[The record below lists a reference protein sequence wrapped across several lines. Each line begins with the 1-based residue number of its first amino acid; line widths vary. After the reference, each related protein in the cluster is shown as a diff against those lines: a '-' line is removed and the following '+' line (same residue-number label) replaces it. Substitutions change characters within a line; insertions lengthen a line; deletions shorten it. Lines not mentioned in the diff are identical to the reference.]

1 MHKLR
6 IYFKNSEGEIKV
18 NDYLNDLNIVDLVS
32 EKHQDLRKKVRDL
45 WVENGEEDVSQ
56 TESHMLAMLEI
67 KSMTIAET
75 ARKINISRQ
84 ATHKCAQNLIS
95 NGYIKITPIEGNQ
108 RDKLIMLTEKGQN
121 FCSNMLILKKKVEKH
136 IEKNIGKKNL
146 EKLKQCLKENWI
158 DDL

>member
-1 MHKLR
+1 MYNLR
-6 IYFKNSEGEIKV
+6 IYFLNSEGEYIV
-18 NDYLNDLNIVDLVS
+18 NDYLSDLNIIDLVS
-32 EKHQDLRKKVRDL
+32 EKHQELRKKVREL
-45 WVENGEEDVSQ
+45 WIKNGGEDVNQ

-84 ATHKCAQNLIS
+84 ATHKCAQNLIA
-95 NGYIKITPIEGNQ
+95 NGYIKISSIEGNQ
-108 RDKLIMLTEKGQN
+108 RDKLIMLTEKGKN
-121 FCSNMLILKKKVEKH
+121 FCSNMLILKKTLEEQ

>member
-1 MHKLR
+1 MYNLR
-6 IYFKNSEGEIKV
+6 AYFKNSEGEFIV
-18 NDYLNDLNIVDLVS
+18 NDYLNDLNIIDLVS
-32 EKHQDLRKKVRDL
+32 EKHQDLRKKVREL
-45 WVENGEEDVSQ
+45 WVKNGEEDVSQ

>member
-1 MHKLR
+1 MYNLR
-6 IYFKNSEGEIKV
+6 IYFKNSEGEFIV
-18 NDYLNDLNIVDLVS
+18 NDYLNDLNIIDLVS
-32 EKHQDLRKKVRDL
+32 EKHQDLRKKVREL
-45 WVENGEEDVSQ
+45 WVKNGEEDVSQ

-95 NGYIKITPIEGNQ
+95 NGYIKITLIEGNQ
-108 RDKLIMLTEKGQN
+108 RDKLIMLTEKGKK